1 MLISTGNT
9 EACKQCF
16 PVRLKRSKSFY
27 CFVSRIKS
35 LDQGLCR
42 SLVDDAR
49 CFPFIVCRIFTVTQH
64 EDKFSFFTRCKRKVN
79 LMRRDRIPAACNR
92 IAAVFP
98 AYCLRESIAV
108 SCTQESIPAGVIIL
122 NRHIDRKETVMP
134 SSFPVLCLVVDR
146 ASLHLNLTC
155 TQIPLEIRRIIHSIP
170 ETEFHVRKQRDIFFH
185 IRIIL

>member
-1 MLISTGNT
+1 MLISTGNA

-16 PVRLKRSKSFY
+16 PVILKCRK
-27 CFVSRIKS
+27 CFHCFFCRIKS
-35 LDQGLCR
+35 LDQSFCR

-64 EDKFSFFTRCKRKVN
+64 ENKFSFFTRCKRKVN

-108 SCTQESIPAGVIIL
+108 SCPQESIPAGVIIL
-122 NRHIDRKETVMP
+122 DRHIDRKETVMP
-134 SSFPVLCLVVDR
+134 SSLSVFCLVVDR
-146 ASLHLNLTC
+146 TSLHFYFPC
-155 TQIPLEIRRIIHSIP
+155 AQVSLEIRRII
-170 ETEFHVRKQRDIFFH
+170 
-185 IRIIL
+185 

>member
-1 MLISTGNT
+1 MLVSTGNA

-16 PVRLKRSKSFY
+16 PVILKCRK
-27 CFVSRIKS
+27 CFHCFFCRIKS
-35 LDQGLCR
+35 LDQSFCR

-64 EDKFSFFTRCKRKVN
+64 KNKFSFFTRSECKVN
-79 LMRRDRIPAACNR
+79 LVSSDRIPAACNR

-170 ETEFHVRKQRDIFFH
+170 ETEFHIRKK
-185 IRIIL
+185 